1 MRLALPAW
9 LLALTALAA
18 CGSEPSPNSSVT
30 EGNSQPAAEKSA
42 SNEVSAAPTAP
53 GTAPLTA
60 EGWGPLRIGMT
71 LAEVVGAAGPDSDP
85 AAVGGPEP
93 EVCDIFHPARTPE
106 GLLVMVEQGR
116 LTSISI
122 AAPTEVRTDR
132 GLGPGAT
139 AGEVEAAY
147 PAGLKSEPH
156 EYEEAPARYLT
167 MWTVGGGEE
176 PYVRSADARGIR
188 YEVDHSGRVS
198 VIHAGGP
205 SIQYVEGCL

>member
-1 MRLALPAW
+1 MRLALPASF
-9 LLALTALAA
+9 LALAALAA
-18 CGSEPSPNSSVT
+18 CGSEPSPKS
-30 EGNSQPAAEKSA
+30 EGNSLPAAEKSA
-42 SNEVSAAPTAP
+42 PGNVAAAPAAP
-53 GTAPLTA
+53 AVAPLTA

-71 LAEVVGAAGPDSDP
+71 LAQVVAAAGPDSDP
-85 AAVGGPEP
+85 EAVGGPEP

-106 GLLVMVEQGR
+106 GLMVMIEEGR
-116 LTSISI
+116 LTSIS
-122 AAPTEVRTDR
+122 ASAPTEVRTER

-147 PAGLKSEPH
+147 PGGLKSEPH

-167 MWTVGGGEE
+167 VWTVGGGEE
-176 PYVRSADARGIR
+176 PYVRSAAARGIR

-198 VIHAGGP
+198 VVHAGGP